1 MHNSS
6 KKFYFIILFLIAYS
20 IYDNIIW
27 SNIAVWQVDQATTMW
42 LSLTKSVEDSPIG
55 LISSVGIPNPN
66 GMILLGKFFNYLP
79 SLWWVSFFLS
89 NFQSFLIV
97 ILGFVLFKK
106 DKLFFLFITPILFS
120 VAIKSNS
127 AEFSNQFLLTSLN
140 IIYFIFLALYLNKPS
155 SFRLA
160 LHLLPIIF
168 APAIY
173 LGGTPNGLAFLICS
187 LLAFYLRPFKEKP
200 RKLFI
205 SFCIGFILLVPL
217 LKFIWIP
224 YFSFFF
230 NYVTFHGPT
239 GINIEEKSRLILKA
253 ILSFPYWSTLNA
265 AGNLNGTFNH
275 NGGDIITYPY
285 WNLIHNSEEYIKQN
299 KYFHGILSDNTIL
312 FLKFSS
318 LLLII
323 QSILSSSILIFSLI
337 LSYLKHKTFSNIF
350 IEKDKKII
358 QFLLLALL
366 FTFLSFVIGVGLGA
380 KQWLSGERPDQQAN
394 FFPIFIIIW
403 FMIPFYLSINQKF
416 DSILKKF
423 TVILCACYLFS
434 NIYSGYKISDEHLKY
449 NGVIFT
455 NADEPLIHKQN
466 AIAYIAN
473 DWKLK
478 SNSQN
483 IRVSYYLSGGR
494 WEYVNSFGEKYSGI
508 YPGVYTSGREFDYE
522 FLHSFKL
529 LNSQEGIQHRSHK
542 NSKYI
547 ICYDFREPYPINND
561 LISEVK
567 KFGRLEVIVL
577 KN

>member
-1 MHNSS
+1 MHEIS
-6 KKFYFIILFLIAYS
+6 KKFYFIIFLFITYS

-27 SNIAVWQVDQATTMW
+27 SNISAWQADEGTTMW
-42 LSLTKSVEDSPIG
+42 LSLTKSIKDTPVG
-55 LISSVGIPNPN
+55 LISSTSIPNPN
-66 GMILLGKFFNYLP
+66 GMLLLGKFFNYLP

-106 DKLFFLFITPILFS
+106 DKLFFLFITPILLS

-127 AEFSNQFLLTSLN
+127 TNFSNQFILASLN

-155 SFRLA
+155 SLRLV

-173 LGGTPNGLAFLICS
+173 LGGLPIGLAFLICS
-187 LLAFYLRPFKEKP
+187 LLAFYIRPFKERP
-200 RKLFI
+200 GKLFI
-205 SFCIGFILLVPL
+205 SFCISFILLIPL

-224 YFSFFF
+224 YFSF
-230 NYVTFHGPT
+230 VTFKSAST
-239 GINIEEKSRLILKA
+239 AIEISTLIFKA
-253 ILSFPYWSTLNA
+253 ILNFPHWSTLNA
-265 AGNLNGTFNH
+265 ASNLSGTFYH
-275 NGGDIITYPY
+275 NGGDVVTYPY
-285 WNLIHNSEEYIKQN
+285 WNLIYNTEEYKKNI
-299 KYFHGILSDNTIL
+299 YFHGILSDNTIL

-323 QSILSSSILIFSLI
+323 QSILSSSILILSLV

-366 FTFLSFVIGVGLGA
+366 FIFLSSVISVGLGTTP
-380 KQWLSGERPDQQAN
+380 WLSGQRPDQQVS
-394 FFPIFIIIW
+394 FLPIFIIIW

-423 TVILCACYLFS
+423 TIVLCVCYLFS

-449 NGVIFT
+449 DGIVLT
-455 NADEPLIHKQN
+455 TADVPLIHKQN

-478 SNSQN
+478 SNNQN
-483 IRVSYYLSGGR
+483 IRVSYYLGGGR
-494 WEYVNSFGEKYSGI
+494 WDWVNSFGEKYGKMDHV
-508 YPGVYTSGREFDYE
+508 YQGVYTLGREFDYE

>member
-1 MHNSS
+1 
-6 KKFYFIILFLIAYS
+6 
-20 IYDNIIW
+20 
-27 SNIAVWQVDQATTMW
+27 MW
-42 LSLTKSVEDSPIG
+42 LSLTKSVEDTPIG

-66 GMILLGKFFNYLP
+66 GMLLLGKFFNYLP

-89 NFQSFLIV
+89 NFQSFLII
-97 ILGFVLFKK
+97 ILGFILFKK
-106 DKLFFLFITPILFS
+106 DKLFYLFIIPILFS

-127 AEFSNQFLLTSLN
+127 TNFSNQFILASLN
-140 IIYFIFLALYLNKPS
+140 IIYFILLGLYLNKPS
-155 SFRLA
+155 SLRLA
-160 LHLLPIIF
+160 IHLLPIIF
-168 APAIY
+168 APALY
-173 LGGTPNGLAFLICS
+173 LGGAPNGLAFLICS

-200 RKLFI
+200 GKLFI
-205 SFCIGFILLVPL
+205 SFCVSLILLIPL

-224 YFSFFF
+224 YFSS
-230 NYVTFHGPT
+230 VTFPST
-239 GINIEEKSRLILKA
+239 GINIEEKSRLIFKA
-253 ILSFPYWSTLNA
+253 ILSFPYWITLNA
-265 AGNLNGTFNH
+265 AGNLSGTFNH
-275 NGGDIITYPY
+275 NGGDVITYPY
-285 WNLIHNSEEYIKQN
+285 WNLIYNSEEYIKQN
-299 KYFHGILSDNTIL
+299 KYFHGILSDNTLL

-323 QSILSSSILIFSLI
+323 QSILSSSILIFSII

-380 KQWLSGERPDQQAN
+380 KPWLNGQRPDQQAN
-394 FFPIFIIIW
+394 FFPIFLIIW

-416 DSILKKF
+416 DSILKKI

-449 NGVIFT
+449 NGIILT
-455 NADEPLIHKQN
+455 NADVPLIHKQN

-483 IRVSYYLSGGR
+483 IRVSYYLGGGR
-494 WEYVNSFGEKYSGI
+494 WDWVNSFGEKYSGI
-508 YPGVYTSGREFDYE
+508 YQGVYTLGREFDYE

-547 ICYDFREPYPINND
+547 ICYDFRECPINND

-577 KN
+577 KK